1 MSPLARL
8 RRIVQPGQGHRRK
21 GTAHTPCPDH
31 TVPLR
36 VLMRPTEALVNDIA
50 WCPAEERETLHAF
63 LRLGGRQCWT
73 CRTVTTDP
81 TPPGGAE

>member
-1 MSPLARL
+1 VSPIRYLRTVARPTG
-8 RRIVQPGQGHRRK
+8 RHRGPRPAEA
-21 GTAHTPCPDH
+21 TAPADA
-31 TVPLR
+31 
-36 VLMRPTEALVNDIA
+36 LMRPVEATANDLA

-63 LRLGGRQCWT
+63 LRLGGRQCWV

>member
-1 MSPLARL
+1 VSPLARL
-8 RRIVQPGQGHRRK
+8 RRIVQPGHGHRRK
-21 GTAHTPCPDH
+21 GTHTPCPDH

-36 VLMRPTEALVNDIA
+36 VLMRPTEALVNDLA

-73 CRTVTTDP
+73 CRTVTLDP